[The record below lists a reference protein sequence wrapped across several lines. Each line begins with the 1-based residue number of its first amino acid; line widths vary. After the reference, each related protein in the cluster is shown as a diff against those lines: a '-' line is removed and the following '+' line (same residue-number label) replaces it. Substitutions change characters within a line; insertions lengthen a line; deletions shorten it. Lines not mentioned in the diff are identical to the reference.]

1 MYLGTTVKDAAVTIP
16 TYFNDSQRQMTKD
29 TGIIAII
36 NILEIIKEP
45 TVTAIAY
52 GLDKKDKS
60 AGESVIVLG
69 VLLLARAW
77 AFDTSTRLVKY
88 LADEFKRKN
97 TKVSLFRHPVDPYVN
112 SLSTLHLST
121 NAQGLRRLRTA
132 CERAKRALSSA
143 AQTSIE
149 IDTLFE
155 GIYTSSTRARSRS
168 CARTSSVLLLSP

>member
-36 NILEIIKEP
+36 NILEIINEP

-69 VLLLARAW
+69 VSLLARAW
-77 AFDTSTRLVKY
+77 AFDIRLVKY
-88 LADEFKRKN
+88 LADEFKRKSKKG
-97 TKVSLFRHPVDPYVN
+97 TY
-112 SLSTLHLST
+112 LSTFS
-121 NAQGLRRLRTA
+121 
-132 CERAKRALSSA
+132 
-143 AQTSIE
+143 
-149 IDTLFE
+149 
-155 GIYTSSTRARSRS
+155 
-168 CARTSSVLLLSP
+168 

>member
-1 MYLGTTVKDAAVTIP
+1 MYLGTTIKDAAVTIP

-36 NILEIIKEP
+36 NILEIINEP

-88 LADEFKRKN
+88 LADEFKRKSKKG
-97 TKVSLFRHPVDPYVN
+97 TY
-112 SLSTLHLST
+112 LSTF
-121 NAQGLRRLRTA
+121 G
-132 CERAKRALSSA
+132 
-143 AQTSIE
+143 
-149 IDTLFE
+149 
-155 GIYTSSTRARSRS
+155 
-168 CARTSSVLLLSP
+168 